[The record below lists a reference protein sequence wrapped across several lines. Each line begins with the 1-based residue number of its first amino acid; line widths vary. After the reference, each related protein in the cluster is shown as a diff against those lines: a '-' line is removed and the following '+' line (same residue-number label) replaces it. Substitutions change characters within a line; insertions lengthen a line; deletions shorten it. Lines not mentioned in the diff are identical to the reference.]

1 MLQLYL
7 KCAAVLVVMLLWKCI
22 FIVFIHFLQKFFLQG
37 RFIFG
42 PDARSLALTIFL
54 IAAPVAVFCVYVARK
69 LIDDFSD
76 HLGVTIMAIAVIFTI
91 YVRFSLSL
99 PSLSHTHT
107 NTHHAYNFVLWA
119 YIVQPLLIGNFV
131 YSLDLRNIS
140 LCCNSDSLVWGKAR
154 SWDLVNFW
162 FLNEIQL
169 GWCPFFLLLIWVI
182 IKTKLAMAIMKLIW
196 S

>member
-1 MLQLYL
+1 MLQIYL
-7 KCAAVLVVMLLWKCI
+7 KCAIVLVVLLLWKYL
-22 FIVFIHFLQKFFLQG
+22 FTVFTHFLQKFFLQG

-76 HLGVTIMAIAVIFTI
+76 HLGITIMAIAVIFTI

-140 LCCNSDSLVWGKAR
+140 LCCNSDSLVWGKLEAGIGLT
-154 SWDLVNFW
+154 SDFW
-162 FLNEIQL
+162 MKYNLADP
-169 GWCPFFLLLIWVI
+169 PFFFCLFEW
-182 IKTKLAMAIMKLIW
+182 
-196 S
+196 